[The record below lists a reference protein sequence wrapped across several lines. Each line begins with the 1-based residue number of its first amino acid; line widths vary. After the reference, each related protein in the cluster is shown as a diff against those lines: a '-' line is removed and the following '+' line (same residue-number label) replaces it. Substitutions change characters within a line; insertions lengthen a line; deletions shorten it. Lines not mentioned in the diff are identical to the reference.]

1 MAAIRSKLF
10 CMRKRNTAKKTSM
23 STTSFTP
30 GIEALPS
37 IFCDTLMSCT
47 VNTNESIPQPMG
59 RIACCHTPRTTSYI
73 VTVPACPSIWSK
85 PEERTPPAPMD
96 FSMSAWLENIQLQ
109 VSRRIPQS
117 HALMS
122 PAMSAKARFGHAS
135 MSAHS
140 RAVAENAMAN
150 PRLAMACLRN
160 AVM

>member
-1 MAAIRSKLF
+1 
-10 CMRKRNTAKKTSM
+10 M

-37 IFCDTLMSCT
+37 IFCDTFTSCT

-59 RIACCHTPRTTSYI
+59 RIACCHTPRTRSYM
-73 VTVPACPSIWSK
+73 VTVPACPSIWVK
-85 PEERTPPAPMD
+85 PEESTPPAPMVL
-96 FSMSAWLENIQLQ
+96 SMSAWLENIQLQ

-117 HALMS
+117 QALMS

-135 MSAHS
+135 MRAHS